1 MNDIKNM
8 KIAISALPENGWWHE
23 GIVAYQDNDMMS
35 NGAMPNQSLL
45 QQEHEGLIKILN
57 KYSLPIE
64 IIPFKKDLEAVKKY
78 DFVFM
83 RDHFL
88 CNVNKDIVMCNM
100 KLSERMNE
108 GEFVISNLKNLQ
120 YNVSF
125 LDDDCIA
132 EGGEFFFLPKEN
144 ILLAGQNRNNLKGAE
159 QMAEKL
165 KVSRL
170 HIIKSSG
177 YHLDTSIS
185 PIFNDKYECIGIICA
200 REVFRNNEINDLRS
214 ICISNQWELIEIE
227 HQNINSSLNFRTA
240 MNGLTLPGLF
250 IGSKK
255 LNQELISDFASS
267 NGVAFDST
275 EVSQFN
281 LSGGSV
287 HCLTN
292 ELF

>member
-8 KIAISALPENGWWHE
+8 KIAISALPENGWWNE

-100 KLSERMNE
+100 KLSERMDE

-255 LNQELISDFASS
+255 LNQKLISDFASS